1 VIYLDVNERI
11 IQEYVPGKQITVA
24 HVIAKPDAELYQKIG
39 IAQSGN
45 EAFGILSITPSEASI
60 IVVDIATKA
69 AEIEIGFVDRFSGA
83 VVIIGDV
90 SSVKIALEN
99 ILEIMESLL
108 DFTVV
113 PLSST

>member
-1 VIYLDVNERI
+1 MDVNERI

-24 HVIAKPDAELYQKIG
+24 HVIAKPDTELYQKIG

-45 EAFGILSITPSEASI
+45 EAVGILTITPSEAAI

-69 AEIEIGFVDRFSGA
+69 AEVEIGFVDRFSGA

-99 ILEIMESLL
+99 ILKTMESLL

>member
-1 VIYLDVNERI
+1 LDVNERI

-24 HVIAKPDAELYQKIG
+24 HVIAKPDTELYQKIG

-45 EAFGILSITPSEASI
+45 EAVGILTITPSEAAI

-69 AEIEIGFVDRFSGA
+69 AEVEIGFVDRFSGA

-99 ILEIMESLL
+99 ILKTMESIL